1 MKVNL
6 IFTNKGQVAIDNFE
20 NDELIEIFTRYMRTL
35 TKQFAIET
43 TVPMEVNKNIIDE
56 GVLRVSL
63 ASVNC
68 DVNMFFKELGKDI
81 KVPLRKRLNKDGKL
95 DNVFKIEVME

>member
-1 MKVNL
+1 MKVKL
-6 IFTNKGQVAIDNFE
+6 IFTNKGQTAIENFDNG
-20 NDELIEIFTRYMRTL
+20 ELIEIFSRYMRTL

-43 TVPMEVNKNIIDE
+43 KVPVEANQNISDE

-63 ASVNC
+63 SKVNC
-68 DVNMFFKELGKDI
+68 DVNIFFKELGKDI
-81 KVPLRKRLNKDGKL
+81 KVPLRKRLDKDGKL